1 MFQLENTTQATCT
14 NANPRSELHGDERVR
29 AIDLSF
35 CLTGENTLLDMI
47 QQGLREHHYFNKAM
61 TAGQEALPGVIIPLP
76 NLRFPRLPL
85 SYSFAKGEK
94 WRGYRWIW
102 DWGTEGEH
110 ADFTDVVLSNVHYEI
125 LEGGSCKVFFTIQYN
140 GGELSDNDV
149 YGELSGLA
157 SMGEVYFKLIAPPE
171 LIPVKKGYRAGQ
183 PDTPPP
189 NAESGT
195 GNLLEGVGGGE
206 GSGEDEGDEGGP
218 GDAHEPGSAEAA
230 FIAEAKGKGNWPFPN
245 SGGVDNA
252 GATAGE
258 GSAE

>member
-47 QQGLREHHYFNKAM
+47 QQGLREHHYYNKAM
-61 TAGQEALPGVIIPLP
+61 TAGQEVLPGVLIPLP
-76 NLRFPRLPL
+76 DLRFPRLPL
-85 SYSFAKGEK
+85 SYHFAKGEK

-110 ADFTDVVLSNVHYEI
+110 ADFVDVVLSNVHYE
-125 LEGGSCKVFFTIQYN
+125 LLQGGSCKVYFTIQYN
-140 GGELSDNDV
+140 GSELADNDV
-149 YGELSGLA
+149 YGELSGL
-157 SMGEVYFKLIAPPE
+157 STMSTVYFKLIAPPE

-189 NAESGT
+189 NSDGGT
-195 GNLLEGVGGGE
+195 GNLLDGAVDGE
-206 GSGEDEGDEGGP
+206 GAADDEGGD
-218 GDAHEPGSAEAA
+218 DAEGSEHEPGSAEAA
-230 FIAEAKGKGNWPFPN
+230 FLADARGDGAWPFPKTE
-245 SGGVDNA
+245 
-252 GATAGE
+252 GA
-258 GSAE
+258 AE